1 MYTHHKIVRND
12 LRKVLEVKTI
22 VYIYKILAG
31 RHHTLLN
38 IYNFIE
44 YYTLSFLKTLHVIT
58 SMATSSGSVGAGGK
72 EPGSANNSAGI

>member
-38 IYNFIE
+38 IY
-44 YYTLSFLKTLHVIT
+44 TLSFLKTLHVIT